1 MDYYKIGQN
10 IRRYRK
16 SMGLTQEQLAE
27 MINIS
32 VPHMSHIETGIT
44 KLSLPVLV
52 DISDA
57 LKVSTD
63 DLLSDNVVLSRER
76 RYEEIRSILEQCD
89 DRELK
94 ILTEILGSAKNA
106 LKKYSL

>member
-57 LKVSTD
+57 LKVSTN

-94 ILTEILGSAKNA
+94 ILTEILDSAKNA

>member
-57 LKVSTD
+57 LKVSTN

-94 ILTEILGSAKNA
+94 ILTEILDSAKNA
-106 LKKYSL
+106 LKKYM

>member
-32 VPHMSHIETGIT
+32 VPHMNHIETGIT
-44 KLSLPVLV
+44 KLSLQVLV

-57 LKVSTD
+57 LKVSTN

-94 ILTEILGSAKNA
+94 ILTEILDSAKNA
-106 LKKYSL
+106 LKKYM

>member
-94 ILTEILGSAKNA
+94 ILTEILDSAKNA
-106 LKKYSL
+106 LKKYM

>member
-57 LKVSTD
+57 LKVSTN

-94 ILTEILGSAKNA
+94 ILTEILDSAKNA
-106 LKKYSL
+106 LKKCM

>member
-16 SMGLTQEQLAE
+16 SMVLTQEQLAE

-94 ILTEILGSAKNA
+94 ILTEILDSAKNA
-106 LKKYSL
+106 LKKYM